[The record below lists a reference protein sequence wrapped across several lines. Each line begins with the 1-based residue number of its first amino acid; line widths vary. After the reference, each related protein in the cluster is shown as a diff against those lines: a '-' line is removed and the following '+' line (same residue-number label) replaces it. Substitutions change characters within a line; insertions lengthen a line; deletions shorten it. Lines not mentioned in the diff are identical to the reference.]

1 MLYFMDTT
9 HEFSAKESH
18 KIMNG
23 ISYKWV
29 VAIVIIFGIFM
40 SILDTTI
47 VNIAI
52 PRLQAAFGASLADVQ
67 WVSTGYTLAQGVATP
82 LTPFFSSKLGLK
94 RFYLIVLAL
103 FTLGSALCGL
113 AWSLPV
119 LILFRLMQ
127 GAGGACLLPLSIT
140 LLYREFPPE
149 ERGTA
154 LGALGVPI
162 LLAPALGPTVGG
174 YIVTYFGWQLIFY
187 INLPIGILGLIL
199 GMILLRNIPP
209 EGNVRFDLAGFIF
222 SSAGLGAILYGL
234 SDVSTDGW
242 SSSKVI
248 GFLIGGLISL
258 VIFVLV
264 ELEIADHGGRPLM
277 DLRLFKNQPFATG
290 NIANVM
296 VIFALFGGLFLVPIY
311 LQNLRGQDAFQSGLL
326 LLPQAL
332 GSMAAVLIGGRLVDR
347 IGVKAVVIPGL
358 ILLALALWGF
368 SSVTL
373 RTPFLNFQGLLILR
387 GFGLGLAAQPLT
399 VAVLAEIKPAQL
411 SQGTTINSVIRNVSS
426 SLGVA
431 VLSTLVQTRT
441 TFHYVRLAEQVTIDT
456 PAAQRLQQVA
466 AYFVAHGF
474 SPAAAQAASISVM
487 VRQLQQLAYSLA
499 IDDAFLFSLGVTIL
513 AMLTVTIIRT
523 PKARQRV
530 VKQEQGQGERNQESA
545 PEEAPV
551 AVLEM

>member
-1 MLYFMDTT
+1 
-9 HEFSAKESH
+9 
-18 KIMNG
+18 MNG
-23 ISYKWV
+23 LAYKWV

-52 PRLQAAFGASLADVQ
+52 PRLQAAFGANLADVQ

-82 LTPFFSSKLGLK
+82 LTPFFSSRLGLK

-119 LILFRLMQ
+119 LIAFRLIQ

-174 YIVTYFGWQLIFY
+174 YIVTYFGWPLIFY
-187 INLPIGILGLIL
+187 INLPIGILGFVL
-199 GMILLRNIPP
+199 GFILLRNFPA
-209 EGNVRFDLAGFIF
+209 EGNVRFDIAGFIF

-248 GFLIGGLISL
+248 SFLVGGLIAL
-258 VIFVLV
+258 IIFVIV
-264 ELEIADHGGRPLM
+264 ELAIVERGGRPLM

-296 VIFALFGGLFLVPIY
+296 VTFALFGGLFLVPIY
-311 LQNLRGQDAFQSGLL
+311 LQNLRGQDAFQSGLI

-332 GSMAAVLIGGRLVDR
+332 GSMVAVLIGGRLVDK
-347 IGVKAVVIPGL
+347 IGVKAVVLPGL
-358 ILLALALWGF
+358 ALLAFALWRF
-368 SSVTL
+368 SFVTL
-373 RTPFLNFQGLLILR
+373 QTPFMEFQVLLILR
-387 GFGLGLAAQPLT
+387 GFSLGLALQPLT

-411 SQGTTINSVIRNVSS
+411 AQGTTINSVIRNISS

-441 TFHYVRLAEQVTIDT
+441 TFHYVRLAEQVTAGT
-456 PAAQRLQQVA
+456 PAAQLLQQFT
-466 AYFVAHGF
+466 AYFIGRGL
-474 SPAAAQAASISVM
+474 SPINARFASISVM
-487 VRQLQQLAYSLA
+487 AGQLRRLAYMLA
-499 IDDAFLFSLGVTIL
+499 IDDAFLFSFGITIL
-513 AMLTVTIIRT
+513 AMITVVIIRVRSSNK
-523 PKARQRV
+523 KAADQSEGQQ
-530 VKQEQGQGERNQESA
+530 KQEST
-545 PEEAPV
+545 PEESPV
-551 AVLEM
+551 AILEM

>member
-1 MLYFMDTT
+1 
-9 HEFSAKESH
+9 
-18 KIMNG
+18 MNG
-23 ISYKWV
+23 LSYKWV
-29 VAIVIIFGIFM
+29 VAVVVIFGIFM

-52 PRLQAAFGASLADVQ
+52 PRLQSAFGASLADVQ
-67 WVSTGYTLAQGVATP
+67 WVATGYTLAQGVATP

-94 RFYLIVLAL
+94 RFYLIVLAF

-119 LILFRLMQ
+119 LIFFRLMQ

-154 LGALGVPI
+154 LGVLGVPI

-174 YIVTYFGWQLIFY
+174 YIVTYFGWQLIFF
-187 INLPIGILGLIL
+187 INVPIGILGLIF
-199 GMILLRNIPP
+199 GFILLRNVPP

-222 SSAGLGAILYGL
+222 SSAGLGALLYGL

-248 GFLIGGLISL
+248 GFIAGGLISL
-258 VIFVLV
+258 VIFIIV
-264 ELEIADHGGRPLM
+264 ELEIAERGGRPLM

-296 VIFALFGGLFLVPIY
+296 VTFALFGGLFLVPVY

-347 IGVKAVVIPGL
+347 IGVKAVVLPGL
-358 ILLALALWGF
+358 FLLALALWRF
-368 SSVTL
+368 SFVTL
-373 RTPFLNFQGLLILR
+373 STPFLDFQVLLILR
-387 GFGLGLAAQPLT
+387 GFGLGLAIQPLT

-411 SQGTTINSVIRNVSS
+411 SQGTTINSVIRNVAS

-456 PAAQRLQQVA
+456 PAGRLLQQLS
-466 AYFVAHGF
+466 AYFVSRGF
-474 SPAAAQAASISVM
+474 NPTAAREASISVM
-487 VRQLQQLAYSLA
+487 AGQLQRLAYSLA
-499 IDDAFLFSLGVTIL
+499 IDDAFLFSLGITFVAII
-513 AMLTVTIIRT
+513 TVIVVRT
-523 PKARQRV
+523 PKARKKV
-530 VKQEQGQGERNQESA
+530 VRPVQGQGEQGQEAA
-545 PEEAPV
+545 PEEMPV